1 MQEKTRPRQSVKN
14 DLPDSENDDD
24 DVNIENVR
32 LSQNTGHFA
41 KAQVLDQ
48 TVSR

>member
-24 DVNIENVR
+24 DINIENVR
-32 LSQNTGHFA
+32 LS
-41 KAQVLDQ
+41 
-48 TVSR
+48 